1 MLHHEFINKRLP
13 EIEKGI
19 VYTNWSEFCPTL
31 TFDAFIEGLHW
42 LADDEMTDGLMRR
55 ELGCHP
61 RKGLVRMRRTY
72 AVDGSFYGLYAWDHP
87 QTLNPHSDGQGSSV
101 CISARDHIL

>member
-1 MLHHEFINKRLP
+1 MLYHSFIDKNLEAIK
-13 EIEKGI
+13 EGTVFK
-19 VYTNWSEFCPTL
+19 NWNEFCPAV

-42 LADDEMTDGLMRR
+42 LADDEMEDNLMRR

-72 AVDGSFYGLYAWDHP
+72 DVDGSFYGFYAWDHP
-87 QTLNPHSDGQGSSV
+87 QTLNPHSNGQGSSA
-101 CISARDHIL
+101 CISVRDHIL